1 MITYFVG
8 GLLIL
13 WIIKMAVISITNQS
27 LEEDFNVD
35 AEA

>member
-1 MITYFVG
+1 MITYFVV

-13 WIIKMAVISITNQS
+13 WIIKMVVINLTSQS

-35 AEA
+35 TEV